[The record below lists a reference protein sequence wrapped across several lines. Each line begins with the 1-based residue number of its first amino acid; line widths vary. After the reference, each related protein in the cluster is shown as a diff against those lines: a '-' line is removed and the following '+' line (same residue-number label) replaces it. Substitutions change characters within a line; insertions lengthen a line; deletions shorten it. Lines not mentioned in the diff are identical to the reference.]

1 MRIAF
6 LNREYPPNTVF
17 MSTAF
22 LIQRMAK
29 AFVSKGHEVHVICQS
44 AGKAMDRDDDGVIVH
59 EVGSN
64 LNRGNARAR
73 ISYSYHAWRKLRQ
86 LRHNIDV
93 VSADYFLGE
102 GLLYSLS
109 DRIPPLVLQTHA
121 WAEGWLEGSGLIEL
135 GKRKVAAYFEKVPA
149 KRAARIIATSKFT
162 YQWLVEKAGLSK
174 EKVRI
179 VYEFINTSQYR
190 PVNSNFRERLGIQEG
205 AKMILYVAGLT
216 PRKGIIVLAD
226 AIPLVLQEHPDTRFV
241 LVGRDADRPGGG
253 SMKSH
258 IQQLASSHGFQDNI
272 TFTGLI
278 SMEDIV
284 QAYSACDV
292 FVYPGLME
300 AGGLPPLEA
309 MACNCPVVATA
320 TGSSAELTDISPAF
334 VVIPPGDSK
343 ALAQAIIRLLSLP
356 RDDLK
361 KLASQHRQ
369 KVEERFSFERMINEI
384 LAVFSEAIANPN

>member
-1 MRIAF
+1 
-6 LNREYPPNTVF
+6 
-17 MSTAF
+17 
-22 LIQRMAK
+22 
-29 AFVSKGHEVHVICQS
+29 
-44 AGKAMDRDDDGVIVH
+44 
-59 EVGSN
+59 
-64 LNRGNARAR
+64 
-73 ISYSYHAWRKLRQ
+73 
-86 LRHNIDV
+86 
-93 VSADYFLGE
+93 LGE

-121 WAEGWLEGSGLIEL
+121 WAGGWLEGSGLIEL
-135 GKRKVAAYFEKVPA
+135 GKRKVAAYLEKVPA

-162 YQWLVEKAGLSK
+162 YQWLVEKAGLPK

-179 VYEFINTSQYR
+179 VYEFINTNQYR
-190 PVNSNFRERLGIQEG
+190 PVNSNFRQRFGIQNST
-205 AKMILYVAGLT
+205 KMVLFVAGLT
-216 PRKGIIVLAD
+216 PRKGILVLAD
-226 AIPLVLQEHPDTRFV
+226 AIPLVLHEHPDTRFV

-258 IQQLASSHGFQDNI
+258 IEQLASSNGFQDNI

-284 QAYSACDV
+284 QAYSACDL

-334 VVIPPGDSK
+334 VVIPPGDSN
-343 ALAQAIIRLLSLP
+343 ALAQAIIQLLSLP

-361 KLASQHRQ
+361 KLASQHRK

-384 LAVFSEAIANPN
+384 LTVFNEAIS